1 MKKLLSS
8 FPMKEFFSVL
18 TLVLVVYS
26 LLLLAIS
33 LAQFLINPAQFEAG
47 HARRFGEY
55 AAERFGSS
63 VRFSYW
69 VGSLIGFFYLWKVKA
84 QYGMTFRS
92 FLMPFFIISVT
103 SLLSTLVM
111 AFYADSMAVTLA
123 KVEESYTSMN
133 QHTFLLST
141 EMFGNALHFF
151 LMAWAFLLAK
161 QIELHAAANDFE
173 FRWIYEPNSMYDV
186 TPYLSSRPSDDEK
199 EP

>member
-1 MKKLLSS
+1 MKKLLSN
-8 FPMKEFFSVL
+8 FPVKEFFSVL

-26 LLLLAIS
+26 LLLLAIP

-47 HARRFGEY
+47 HARNFAEY

-69 VGSLIGFFYLWKVKA
+69 VGSLIGFFYLWNVKA
-84 QYGMTFRS
+84 EYGMTFRS
-92 FLMPFFIISVT
+92 FLIPFWIISIT
-103 SLLSTLVM
+103 SLLSSLLL
-111 AFYADSMAVTLA
+111 AFYADSMAFALG

-141 EMFGNALHFF
+141 EVFGNSLHFI
-151 LMAWAFLLAK
+151 LIACAFLAAK
-161 QIELHAAANDFE
+161 QIELHAAANDFR
-173 FRWIYEPNSMYDV
+173 FCLIYEPNSMYDV

>member
-8 FPMKEFFSVL
+8 FPVKEFFSVL

-26 LLLLAIS
+26 LLFLAIP

-84 QYGMTFRS
+84 LYGMTFRR
-92 FLMPFFIISVT
+92 FMTPFVIISIT
-103 SLLSTLVM
+103 SVLITLVL
-111 AFYADSMAVTLA
+111 AFYAKSMANTLYRPS
-123 KVEESYTSMN
+123 ESYSHMN

-141 EMFGNALHFF
+141 EMFGNALHFI
-151 LMAWAFLLAK
+151 LIACAFLLAK
-161 QIELHAAANDFE
+161 QIELHSAANDFE
-173 FRWIYEPNSMYDV
+173 FRWIHEPNSMYDV